1 MQRNVEL
8 PVPAGDL
15 MKVRGARDRVLYT
28 VRDQAPDEGEY
39 APVTI
44 GCLPL
49 GSPEPHVVVRDVDEP
64 FTVSQDGSRVLY
76 RRNGTVG
83 IVTTD
88 EEHVAGDGAL
98 PTDDLMAWVDLRA
111 EWLQIYNESWRIARD
126 YFYDPGMNGLDWK
139 AIGDRYRPLVAHV
152 SHRNDLNY
160 LLSEMLGELATSHL
174 YVSGG
179 DMPETPEVNVGLLGV
194 DWSVD
199 DRTGIHRF
207 AHIYR
212 ERDWNSGVVPPLA
225 EPGLDV
231 HEGDYLL
238 AVNGR
243 PVKLPTCVFEPF
255 GGTVGHPTELLV
267 GRTADDPAPRT
278 ITVTPIAD
286 DMSLRYAAWVRA
298 KRERV
303 TRATGGRVGYVHI
316 PTTSYNGFAHFA
328 KDLYPQSKHDALIV
342 DDRFNRG
349 GVVPDFFIRALSQRT
364 WNYASNRDGEPW
376 HVPDN
381 GLDGP
386 QCLII
391 NSYAGSGGDL
401 IADLYRQA
409 RLGPII
415 GHTTG
420 GNLVGTWRWPTLV
433 DGGQL
438 SVPDFGLYDTAG
450 HWIGEN
456 HGVEPDL
463 PIENAPESEAD
474 GADPQLDRAIEWTLE
489 QLRQHPVQRPG
500 TPTFNHQ

>member
-1 MQRNVEL
+1 
-8 PVPAGDL
+8 
-15 MKVRGARDRVLYT
+15 
-28 VRDQAPDEGEY
+28 
-39 APVTI
+39 
-44 GCLPL
+44 
-49 GSPEPHVVVRDVDEP
+49 
-64 FTVSQDGSRVLY
+64 
-76 RRNGTVG
+76 
-83 IVTTD
+83 
-88 EEHVAGDGAL
+88 
-98 PTDDLMAWVDLRA
+98 
-111 EWLQIYNESWRIARD
+111 
-126 YFYDPGMNGLDWK
+126 
-139 AIGDRYRPLVAHV
+139 
-152 SHRNDLNY
+152 
-160 LLSEMLGELATSHL
+160 
-174 YVSGG
+174 
-179 DMPETPEVNVGLLGV
+179 MPEKPEVNVGLLGV

-199 DRTGIHRF
+199 ERTGIHRF
-207 AHIYR
+207 ARIYR

-278 ITVTPIAD
+278 VTVTPIAD

-328 KDLYPQSKHDALIV
+328 KDLYPQSKHEALIV

-376 HVPDN
+376 HIPET
-381 GLDGP
+381 GIDGP

-409 RLGPII
+409 KLGPLI
-415 GHTTG
+415 GRTTG

-438 SVPDFGLYDTAG
+438 SVPDFGLYDTEG
-450 HWIGEN
+450 RWIGEN

-489 QLRQHPVQRPG
+489 QLRLHPVRRPD
-500 TPTFNHQ
+500 TPTFNRR